1 MDASIR
7 EPTIY
12 NRVSKM
18 SVGVR
23 IIEKSF
29 QCTVNLVPNIPS
41 YLPKL

>member
-1 MDASIR
+1 MNASIR
-7 EPTIY
+7 VPTIY

-18 SVGVR
+18 SVGVG

-29 QCTVNLVPNIPS
+29 QYTVNLVPNIPS